1 MPTHHSPLT
10 THHSPL
16 MNPLDELQKLA
27 SHFPDRDRL
36 FEKVEHIPASTTPEP
51 YKSLLVHEQHMTVT
65 MEQFY
70 RCGVEV
76 SVVFEEL
83 QDPLYMR
90 EILLTK
96 TGTQEVIQFGLVRF
110 DFSYVTPAVKAE
122 ILAKELPLGRVLIRH
137 NVLRHIDLGAILKIT
152 PGPALRQ
159 HLQLTDASPVYGRM
173 ATIFCNGRPAVDLL
187 EVATPVPW
195 PTSPP

>member
-1 MPTHHSPLT
+1 
-10 THHSPL
+10 
-16 MNPLDELQKLA
+16 MNPLVELQQLTD
-27 SHFPDRDRL
+27 HFPDGGDL
-36 FEKVEHIPASTTPEP
+36 FDTVEHIPASTTPEP
-51 YKSLLVHEQHMTVT
+51 YKSLLVHDHHMTVT
-65 MEQFY
+65 MEQFH

-110 DFSYVTPAVKAE
+110 DFTYVTSAVKAD
-122 ILAKELPLGRVLIRH
+122 ILAKRLPLGRVLIQH
-137 NVLRHIDLGAILKIT
+137 NVLRHIDLGAILKIV
-152 PGPALRQ
+152 PGPALRR
-159 HLQLTDASPVYGRM
+159 HLQLQDDSPVYGRM

-187 EVATPVPW
+187 EVAAPV
-195 PTSPP
+195 TSPAPQS